1 ANVFRLCAASSASV
15 ATAPA
20 QAFFGSLTTFPAGA
34 QANRCAAL
42 KAAGLLT
49 STTAAAQADEALQKM
64 RAYGWEPESD
74 LVHASMSFYEIDPS
88 VATTFGNALSRA
100 SVTDNLCGLSFAA
113 TDASFHPTAVSATAL
128 AQMAAVGNGIPP
140 TSGVQLVNNNA
151 QGGPTRSN
159 QSVDSTGTQAAN
171 LDGALCLRNLLTG
184 ADAASQSLQ
193 AGIRQTLRTGNLQGK

>member
-1 ANVFRLCAASSASV
+1 VQVVRGGTTLPTTGKPLFDYVSFANVFRLCAASSASV

-20 QAFFGSLTTFPAGA
+20 QAFFTSLTTFPAGV

-64 RAYGWEPESD
+64 RTYGWEPESD

-113 TDASFHPTAVSATAL
+113 TDASFHP
-128 AQMAAVGNGIPP
+128 
-140 TSGVQLVNNNA
+140 
-151 QGGPTRSN
+151 
-159 QSVDSTGTQAAN
+159 
-171 LDGALCLRNLLTG
+171 
-184 ADAASQSLQ
+184 
-193 AGIRQTLRTGNLQGK
+193 